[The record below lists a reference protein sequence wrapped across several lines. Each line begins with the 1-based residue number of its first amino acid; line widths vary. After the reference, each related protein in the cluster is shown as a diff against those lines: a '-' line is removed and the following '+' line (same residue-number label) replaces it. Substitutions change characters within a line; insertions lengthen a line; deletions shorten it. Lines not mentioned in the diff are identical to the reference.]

1 MHIIIWFISYYI
13 NVVTWSVFFFAC
25 SVWLRCGMQ
34 RKMWI
39 LHIDNGKHTCYSFL
53 FLCRSFVPVYR
64 KIFCPFHRDFLPLN
78 FWNQFPLFFC
88 FFPNAHHTQRENRE
102 KIFVVAYFHGIFGV
116 NSTCVLNFVW
126 KKHQKGNFNAIE
138 HFKST
143 QFYLFHLTLHNTH
156 SWKLEKKNSS
166 PEN

>member
-1 MHIIIWFISYYI
+1 MESTLVTHFSFCVALLSPFIGKYFVHFTAI
-13 NVVTWSVFFFAC
+13 FCHWIFGVNFLCFFFFA
-25 SVWLRCGMQ
+25 
-34 RKMWI
+34 
-39 LHIDNGKHTCYSFL
+39 
-53 FLCRSFVPVYR
+53 
-64 KIFCPFHRDFLPLN
+64 
-78 FWNQFPLFFC
+78 
-88 FFPNAHHTQRENRE
+88 FFPMLIHTQRENRE